1 MIDVIFENY
10 GNAMRIFVI

>member
-1 MIDVIFENY
+1 MENY